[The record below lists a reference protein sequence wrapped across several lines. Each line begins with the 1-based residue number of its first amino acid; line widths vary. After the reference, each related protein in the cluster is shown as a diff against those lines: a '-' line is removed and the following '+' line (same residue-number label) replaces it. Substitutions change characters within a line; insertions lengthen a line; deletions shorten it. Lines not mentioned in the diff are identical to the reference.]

1 MLKQKPFPV
10 ITIIGTQFYQPI
22 SDLVSKLVIRPYLKP
37 DSVSSIYSECGYSAS
52 IILLLVAMLESVVQR
67 DRYFF
72 LEKNPGTNPSHLMW
86 AYAKD
91 VLHYRRHRHLN
102 EVADVR
108 NSIAHNHIW
117 EIEFLN
123 KKTGGRGHK
132 KSQVVPG
139 THRLRNIPPPNT
151 RIPRTQRLKLNLKPS
166 RLDRTDVD
174 KVFSATIH
182 FVSHLSRK
190 GYNPINYLDDIVV
203 FKKQRIQFQDL
214 LLKIR
219 ETL

>member
-1 MLKQKPFPV
+1 MSKQKPFPV
-10 ITIIGTQFYQPI
+10 ITIIGKQFYQPI
-22 SDLVSKLVIRPYLKP
+22 SDLVSGLVRRPYLKP
-37 DSVSSIYSECGYSAS
+37 DSVSSNYLEGGYSAS

-72 LEKNPGTNPSHLMW
+72 LEKNPGASPSSFMG
-86 AYAKD
+86 AYSKD

-117 EIEFLN
+117 EVEFLN
-123 KKTGGRGHK
+123 TKSGGRGHK

-139 THRLRNIPPPNT
+139 THRLKNVPPPNT
-151 RIPRTQRLKLNLKPS
+151 RIPRTQRLNLNLKPS

-174 KVFSATIH
+174 KVFSARAGR
-182 FVSHLSRK
+182 V
-190 GYNPINYLDDIVV
+190 
-203 FKKQRIQFQDL
+203 
-214 LLKIR
+214 
-219 ETL
+219 